1 MLYLTELQPLARGWQ
16 ESNLR
21 PFPKREEISSFTTG
35 LTIFRL
41 IVWGCAVARSPEY
54 RVNVGVGFSFNEV
67 TTFFATGIAAQQRS
81 PSFQEVR
88 GSRPACVA
96 ATT

>member
-41 IVWGCAVARSPEY
+41 IVLGAAPLRGPEY
-54 RVNVGVGFSFNEV
+54 QSNWEV
-67 TTFFATGIAAQQRS
+67 HWARKSIAR
-81 PSFQEVR
+81 
-88 GSRPACVA
+88 
-96 ATT
+96 